1 MFAGHTDPPAPT
13 QNQRAI
19 HSDTTEPF
27 SMAVI
32 QHILLFNICCW
43 YFGFMSALGLRCGMS
58 SQGHCQVV
66 TAALFSN
73 GIRSTNESV
82 KFSSEMS
89 CRCARLRRCLPNG
102 RAGGPRIC
110 HAHYTAMVK
119 PLIRTCREIEK
130 RLDLL
135 YLPALDDPLFFSH
148 PSLFVSFHFFP
159 SIHLGQTSCP
169 LLTSLRRRDLK

>member
-13 QNQRAI
+13 QNQRAV
-19 HSDTTEPF
+19 HFDTTEPF
-27 SMAVI
+27 SMEVI
-32 QHILLFNICCW
+32 QHILLFNIFLLVFWDSCLL
-43 YFGFMSALGLRCGMS
+43 SGLRCGMS

-135 YLPALDDPLFFSH
+135 LCLHWMTPSFSPTP
-148 PSLFVSFHFFP
+148 PSLSLFISFPAF
-159 SIHLGQTSCP
+159 I
-169 LLTSLRRRDLK
+169 